1 MIVTLKQYLSK
12 LEAEESVRPED
23 QRRDI
28 PSITTLAKEVG
39 ISRVQLQR
47 LVSNET
53 EGIKFEL
60 GGNII
65 KSMRQR
71 GFDMNITDLLEYYE

>member
-1 MIVTLKQYLSK
+1 MIVTFKQYLNK
-12 LEAEESVRPED
+12 LEAEESVLPKE

-28 PSITTLAKEVG
+28 PSITSLADEVG

-65 KSMRQR
+65 KAMRKR
-71 GFDMNITDLLEYYE
+71 GFEMNVSDLLEYYE